1 MSNYKH
7 LIQENAW
14 LKQQLAVLE
23 EGMKDMKRKR
33 EYLLFKGIPSGKTTP
48 KIMSDFAKKD
58 RAELSNRLVRS
69 RNLANRTVGPDGPF
83 QDAPKSFNKAKQAEL
98 IVKLAMGGQVNPVTP
113 QDPITRAERL
123 ANVRRMNRENNPKP
137 VKKP

>member
-14 LKQQLAVLE
+14 LREQLTVLQ
-23 EGMKDMKRKR
+23 EGMKAMERKRK
-33 EYLLFKGIPSGKTTP
+33 YHLFKGIPSGKTTP

-58 RAELSNRLVRS
+58 RAQLSNHLVRS
-69 RNLANRTVGPDGPF
+69 RNLANKTVGPNGPF
-83 QDAPKSFNKAKQAEL
+83 QDAPISFNKAKQAEL